1 MSKTLIDVDDELLAK
16 AMSATHST
24 TKKEAVNKALA
35 LSIEADREKRIRA
48 LRAMQQMADEGL
60 LDFSEFENRKQ

>member
-1 MSKTLIDVDDELLAK
+1 MGKTLIDVDEELLAK

-35 LSIEADREKRIRA
+35 LSIEADRENRIRA
-48 LRAMQQMADEGL
+48 IKSMQQMAQDGL
-60 LDFSEFENRKQ
+60 LDFSEFEKRAQ

>member
-1 MSKTLIDVDDELLAK
+1 MSKTLIDVDDDLLSK

-35 LSIEADREKRIRA
+35 LSIESDREKRMKA
-48 LRAMQQMADEGL
+48 LREMQQTARDGL
-60 LDFSEFENRKQ
+60 LDFSESEDDRA